1 MKLTAHLHL
10 VPRISMSVASANPL
24 CLDGKFRDSFTFY
37 AFVVNVKIEGK
48 VHPTTGHEGPEEE

>member
-1 MKLTAHLHL
+1 
-10 VPRISMSVASANPL
+10 MSVASANPL